1 MTTQIEVVGVKEALA
16 TLNSLNKTVRR
27 EITKDYA
34 KIAKPMVDDAKALMP
49 KTAPMSGWE
58 RSWSP
63 RGRGEQILP
72 WQAQGE
78 LKQVKAFTSGKKRDA
93 AIFGMRWNSR
103 TAVLF
108 DMSGKAA
115 TPQGEQM
122 VTTLGARFG
131 SPSRVMW
138 KAYER
143 SANDV
148 QEELK
153 QLLEKIMKSY
163 SEALGYRTALIA
175 RAEARM
181 IRG

>member
-34 KIAKPMVDDAKALMP
+34 KIAKPMVDDAKSMLP
-49 KTAPMSGWE
+49 KTPPMSGWS

-63 RGRGEQILP
+63 GGRGEVLP
-72 WQAQGE
+72 WNAPGE
-78 LKQVKAFTSGKKRDA
+78 LKAVKAFTSGKRKNA
-93 AIFGMRWNSR
+93 AIFGMKWNSQN
-103 TAVLF
+103 AVLF
-108 DMSGKAA
+108 DMTGKAA

-153 QLLEKIMKSY
+153 QLLEKIMRSY

-175 RAEARM
+175 RAEAGM

>member
-16 TLNSLNKTVRR
+16 KLNTLNKTVRR

-34 KIAKPMVDDAKALMP
+34 KIAKPMVDDAKSMLP
-49 KTAPMSGWE
+49 KDAPMSGWT

-63 RGRGEQILP
+63 RSAGRDILP
-72 WQAQGE
+72 WQPVGE
-78 LKQVKAFTSGKKRDA
+78 LKQVKAFTSGKKRNA

-103 TAVLF
+103 TAALF
-108 DMSGKAA
+108 DISGKAT

-122 VTTLGARFG
+122 VTTLGARYG
-131 SPSRVMW
+131 SPSRIMW

-143 SANDV
+143 SADNV
-148 QEELK
+148 QKELE
-153 QLLEKIMKSY
+153 QLLDKIMKSY

-175 RAEARM
+175 RAEART